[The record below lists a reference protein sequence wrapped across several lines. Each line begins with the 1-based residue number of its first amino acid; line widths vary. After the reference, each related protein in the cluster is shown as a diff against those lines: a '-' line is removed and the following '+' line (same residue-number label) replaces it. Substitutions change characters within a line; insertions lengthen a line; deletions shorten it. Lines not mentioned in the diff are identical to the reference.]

1 MKTLLQLARF
11 NLLLSCSQQIIDIAA
26 WAVCH
31 QNLGRTILEQKKVVE
46 TQLTAIPT
54 IIDGPLLEDILEVV
68 LEEDTLEV
76 VIVEEDLEEVAAE
89 EVMVVGDVVDQR
101 AKIFYQNKDTSMNS
115 S

>member
-1 MKTLLQLARF
+1 M
-11 NLLLSCSQQIIDIAA
+11 
-26 WAVCH
+26 CH

-54 IIDGPLLEDILEVV
+54 IIDGPLLLEDILEVV